1 MQSIISEVGNN
12 KVSICLF
19 SRPGG
24 KENENK
30 LKQFPIQAIS
40 KGKEHRFY
48 KETGGRSEGCLQWLQ
63 NKSKIALA

>member
-40 KGKEHRFY
+40 KGKAQI
-48 KETGGRSEGCLQWLQ
+48 L
-63 NKSKIALA
+63 